1 MEKDGRRAQQQAKAL
16 LLRIPKTRSRLR
28 QRMLLAAAMT
38 KLLSKEPIV
47 VGGTAQEYWAGG
59 EYHPT
64 DLDLC
69 PRPSARDLKALLAV
83 GLRKRGRHWVRE
95 DLPVALEFPGSGDD
109 IERTVVVEVGDVSV
123 RMISCEDLY
132 LDRVRQATVSWPRED
147 VSFDS
152 GLEIALT
159 NYLGID
165 WDYVRDRLTAIVST
179 ESPVG
184 KLMTEVNRR
193 IRSRARRAQLDLA
206 GRRNAFRAGLHR
218 GEQGPGT
225 ILDRNEPAVD
235 GRGAR

>member
-1 MEKDGRRAQQQAKAL
+1 VDKNGGLAQQQAKAL

-38 KLLSKEPIV
+38 KLLSQEPIV

-69 PRPSARDLKALLAV
+69 PRPSARDLEALVAV
-83 GLRKRGRHWVRE
+83 GLSKRGRHWVRE

-109 IERTVVVEVGDVSV
+109 IERTVVVQVDDVSV

-132 LDRVRQATVSWPRED
+132 LDRVRQATGSWPREE

-152 GLEIALT
+152 ALEIALT
-159 NYLGID
+159 NYVSVD
-165 WDYVRDRLTAIVST
+165 WDYVRDRLRAVVSA
-179 ESPVG
+179 EPLVG
-184 KLMTEVNRR
+184 NLMAGVNRR
-193 IRSRARRAQLDLA
+193 VRSRARRAHLDL
-206 GRRNAFRAGLHR
+206 
-218 GEQGPGT
+218 
-225 ILDRNEPAVD
+225 
-235 GRGAR
+235 GARRR